1 MKTKAVK
8 ILKSKKHPILEE
20 TFRVVIIIFGALCV
34 AIGLEAFLIPNGFLD
49 GGITGL
55 SIILAKFIQVPMGV
69 ILGILNIPFIILT
82 WIKVGHRS
90 AIRTA
95 VGVATLTV
103 ATIVLHHMEPW
114 TTEFFL
120 ALAYGGGLL
129 GLGIGL
135 ALRQG
140 GALDGTEALAAIL
153 ADKTTYRVDQFIL
166 GFNIVVFTVAGFIVG
181 PQEALASAALFYLA
195 VAPMIERVVESGGNA
210 RRARVVTQFPMEV
223 AEKMNEIVHGRVLQ
237 ETSRVYVD
245 GEFSEVSGD
254 ISFTLPRMQEA
265 AVTDAILEID
275 PEAIVVFLDIAS
287 LRGGVYEKPKHG
299 H

>member
-1 MKTKAVK
+1 
-8 ILKSKKHPILEE
+8 
-20 TFRVVIIIFGALCV
+20 
-34 AIGLEAFLIPNGFLD
+34 
-49 GGITGL
+49 
-55 SIILAKFIQVPMGV
+55 MGV

-82 WIKVGHRS
+82 WIKVGHLS

-103 ATIVLHHMEPW
+103 STILLHHMDPW

-120 ALAYGGGLL
+120 ALAYGGALL

-153 ADKTTYRVDQFIL
+153 ADRTTYRVDQLIL
-166 GFNIVVFTVAGFIVG
+166 GFNIVVFTVAGFVVG

-195 VAPMIERVVESGGNA
+195 VAPMIERVVEFGGNA
-210 RRARVVTQFPMEV
+210 RRARVVTQFPSEV
-223 AEKMNEIVHGRVLQ
+223 AERMNELVHGRILQ
-237 ETSRVYVD
+237 ENSRVYAD
-245 GEFSEVSGD
+245 GEFSELSGD
-254 ISFTLPRMQEA
+254 ISFTIPRIQEA
-265 AVTDAILEID
+265 AVTEAILEID

-287 LRGGVYEKPKHG
+287 LRGGVYEKSKHG